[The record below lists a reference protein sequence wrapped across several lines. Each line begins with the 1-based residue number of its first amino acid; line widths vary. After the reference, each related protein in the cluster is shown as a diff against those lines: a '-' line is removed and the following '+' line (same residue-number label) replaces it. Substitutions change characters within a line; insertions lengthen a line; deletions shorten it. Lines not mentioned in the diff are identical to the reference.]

1 MAASRTMAEYSNLAA
16 QYSFFQIADESH
28 GPLFENAHGLLRNLG
43 RRLSE
48 LSRDVREVQ
57 FLYQRISVVQRFNAV
72 LLHDS
77 FFVDEQP
84 GRSSFHSIFYIFFH
98 FSSQNPLVIY
108 LPWV

>member
-1 MAASRTMAEYSNLAA
+1 MAEYSNLAA

-57 FLYQRISVVQRFNAV
+57 FLYQRILVVVQRFNAV

-77 FFVDEQP
+77 FLVDEQ
-84 GRSSFHSIFYIFFH
+84 
-98 FSSQNPLVIY
+98 LE
-108 LPWV
+108 